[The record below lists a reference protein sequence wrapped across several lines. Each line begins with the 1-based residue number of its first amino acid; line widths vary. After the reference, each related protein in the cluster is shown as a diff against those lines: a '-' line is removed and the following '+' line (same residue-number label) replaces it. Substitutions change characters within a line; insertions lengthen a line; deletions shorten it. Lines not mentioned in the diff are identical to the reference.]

1 MIHRIAAPG
10 QAWGGLAVL
19 LGLLALAG
27 WGLPRTALDWQ
38 PALVLT
44 QPWRALTAIGVHYSG
59 LHLLANLAGA
69 AAVGALGIA
78 ARAPLAAASAWA
90 VAWPLTQFGLLVE
103 PALIHYGGL
112 SGVLHAGVAVIAVV
126 LLWRPNTPEPTP
138 KPAPWPTS
146 ARRWVGL
153 ALLAGLVGKVLLE
166 APWGAPLR
174 YPAGIDI
181 AVAPLAHASG
191 LVCGLLSG
199 LVCAFV
205 AQLATRTSRSHERNP
220 SE

>member
-1 MIHRIAAPG
+1 MTRRLSIRPLAAPG
-10 QAWGGLAVL
+10 HAWGAFAAL

-27 WGLPRTALDWQ
+27 WGLPRTELDWQ
-38 PALVLT
+38 PALALT
-44 QPWRALTAIGVHYSG
+44 QPWRALSAVGVHYSA

-78 ARAPLAAASAWA
+78 ARAPLAAAWAWA
-90 VAWPLTQFGLLVE
+90 AAWPLTQLGLLLE
-103 PALIHYGGL
+103 PALVHYGGL
-112 SGVLHAGVAVIAVV
+112 SGVLHAGVAVLAVV
-126 LLWRPNTPEPTP
+126 LVWPSNAPGSTPTQ
-138 KPAPWPTS
+138 
-146 ARRWVGL
+146 RWVGL
-153 ALLAGLVGKVLLE
+153 ALLAGIVGKVLLE

-191 LVCGLLSG
+191 LVCGLL
-199 LVCAFV
+199 CAV
-205 AQLATRTSRSHERNP
+205 LARLAARAPRSHETNP